1 MVRGADTALS
11 KARKIRGVPDQAFSQ
26 MTHGSGPEATGA
38 APLDSPAPGLAPGR
52 DGSQPGA
59 GSVPRLASRRALKN
73 WRVRSRLFLLV
84 VIPTVTAVVAGAIF
98 IASSAQSALV
108 YGRVLT
114 LANLSG
120 KITGLVQA
128 LQTERQDTVRF
139 IILGNFNGGR
149 GASPKSAVPPG
160 PELSLLNQ
168 EHAISDSWAD
178 QVKNLAG
185 GVDGSYSALA
195 QQDSKAAVTAIG
207 NLPAIR
213 AAATGTRLPAL
224 IVTQEYA
231 TAINTLLAIE
241 GQLAVGSGDSTL
253 AGSVRVLGLVSSM
266 KEEASLQ
273 QALLTSA
280 LRSDLISLGPSG
292 FGPARQ
298 TELTNALAQQQG
310 DLNSFNT
317 AATAEQRQLFNS
329 VLSGSKVVQ
338 AQAQEQQAIAL
349 ASSGSSLALNDP
361 TISDAS
367 SSLTYVVSGMRSV
380 EQQFSDAVIS
390 RSGSLH
396 DGAITSAIVFS
407 LAVALLLGIAL
418 TATILIGRSMV
429 GPLRR
434 LRNGALEVAGTRLPE
449 MVRRMGETD
458 GENIPLR
465 VEPIDVDSS
474 DEIGQV
480 ARAFDQVH
488 MEAIRLA
495 ANEAA
500 LRGNVNAMFVNLSR
514 RSQTLVERQIRMITR
529 LEQGEQDSKRL
540 ASLFQMDHLATRMR
554 RNSENLLV
562 LAGHELSRR
571 GSRPVALVDVLRA
584 AASEIEQYERVTL
597 NVQPGISVRTEAVS
611 DVVHLTAELAENA
624 TSFSAAE
631 TPVTIAAQL
640 QGNGWTLIEITDQGV
655 GMGPDDMAEANL
667 RLSRPP
673 VVDVAVSRRMGLFV
687 VARLAARHGIRVRLC
702 PVPSGGLIAQIW
714 LPAETI
720 TQETDTPGPRRSV
733 SMASGNLAATVTSAT
748 DLRQAGGGENGYA
761 MPVREAGRTGLA
773 PVPRPAPPREEPAP
787 AAGAQIRN
795 DDSRTSTGPRPRLG
809 DRMRAARL
817 AASFGTQDPE
827 PGQGGG
833 DQRGGGLYA
842 SRTDGSAGAGG
853 FTGTGGFA
861 GRTNGLSGTAGL
873 SGNGASTGPQPRAD
887 NGLAGQAEARSPGQV
902 IVPPAPVT
910 MPSGQVIVP
919 SADGPAG
926 HERLP
931 IFDSVE
937 SHWFSRGRQ
946 VVGTNGQGGDGWS
959 SSADAGWRAA
969 EGVHAPSSDGTTST
983 GLPKRQPQ
991 ANLVPGTAA
1000 ASAASGT
1007 PVQPAPGRSA
1017 EETRN
1022 RFASFQRG
1030 IQQGRAAAT
1039 GGSPYTGE
1047 GMTS

>member
-1 MVRGADTALS
+1 MVRNSSTALS
-11 KARKIRGVPDQAFSQ
+11 KARKIRGIPHPAVSQ
-26 MTHGSGPEATGA
+26 VTQGAGPSVAGPA
-38 APLDSPAPGLAPGR
+38 APDIPALGGSPPGPGSSQQPAVDAAPRP
-52 DGSQPGA
+52 
-59 GSVPRLASRRALKN
+59 ASRRALKN

-84 VIPTVTAVVAGAIF
+84 IIPTVTAVAAGAIF

-128 LQTERQDTVRF
+128 LQTEREDTVRY
-139 IILGNFNGGR
+139 IILGSSNGGR
-149 GASPKSAVPPG
+149 GTPPKSAVPPG

-168 EHAISDSWAD
+168 EHAITDSWAN

-185 GVDGSYSALA
+185 GIDGSYSALA
-195 QQDSKAAVTAIG
+195 QQDSKSAVTAIG

-213 AAATGTRLPAL
+213 AAATGTKLPAL
-224 IVTQEYA
+224 IVIQEYA

-273 QALLTSA
+273 QALLTST
-280 LRSDLISLGPSG
+280 LKSDLITLGQ
-292 FGPARQ
+292 FGPTHQA
-298 TELTNALAQQQG
+298 ELTDAQAQQQG
-310 DLNSFNT
+310 DLNAFNT

-349 ASSGSSLALNDP
+349 ASSRSAIATDP

-367 SSLTYVVSGMRSV
+367 SALSYVVSGMRSV
-380 EQQFSDAVIS
+380 EQQFADAVIS

-434 LRNGALEVAGTRLPE
+434 LRNGAFEVAGTRLPE
-449 MVRRMGETD
+449 MVRRMSESD
-458 GENIPLR
+458 GEGIPPR

-474 DEIGQV
+474 DEIGEV

-488 MEAIRLA
+488 MEAVRLA

-514 RSQTLVERQIRMITR
+514 RSQALVERQIRMITR

-597 NVQPGISVRTEAVS
+597 NVQPGVSVRTEAVS

-640 QGNGWTLIEITDQGV
+640 QGNGWTLVEITDQGV
-655 GMGPDDMAEANL
+655 GMGPEEMAQANL

-714 LPAETI
+714 LPADTI
-720 TQETDTPGPRRSV
+720 TQEMGTPGPRRSV
-733 SMASGNLAATVTSAT
+733 SMASGNQAATVTAAT
-748 DLRQAGGGENGYA
+748 DLRQAGVEENGYP
-761 MPVREAGRTGLA
+761 MPVREVGRTGLA
-773 PVPRPAPPREEPAP
+773 PVPRPALPREEPAP
-787 AAGAQIRN
+787 AGPVAGASVRN
-795 DDSRTSTGPRPRLG
+795 DDFRAATGPRPRLG
-809 DRMRAARL
+809 DRMRAAGL
-817 AASFGTQDPE
+817 AAGLGPQDPE
-827 PGQGGG
+827 PLRGGA
-833 DQRGGGLYA
+833 DQRGGALYGAGAGDFSGAGSFTGRVGGLA
-842 SRTDGSAGAGG
+842 GRTDGLAGAGG
-853 FTGTGGFA
+853 LPGTGTA
-861 GRTNGLSGTAGL
+861 PDRN
-873 SGNGASTGPQPRAD
+873 
-887 NGLAGQAEARSPGQV
+887 LAR
-902 IVPPAPVT
+902 
-910 MPSGQVIVP
+910 
-919 SADGPAG
+919 
-926 HERLP
+926 
-931 IFDSVE
+931 
-937 SHWFSRGRQ
+937 
-946 VVGTNGQGGDGWS
+946 
-959 SSADAGWRAA
+959 
-969 EGVHAPSSDGTTST
+969 
-983 GLPKRQPQ
+983 
-991 ANLVPGTAA
+991 TAA
-1000 ASAASGT
+1000 W
-1007 PVQPAPGRSA
+1007 PARPKPRRRV
-1017 EETRN
+1017 T
-1022 RFASFQRG
+1022 
-1030 IQQGRAAAT
+1030 
-1039 GGSPYTGE
+1039 
-1047 GMTS
+1047 

>member
-1 MVRGADTALS
+1 
-11 KARKIRGVPDQAFSQ
+11 
-26 MTHGSGPEATGA
+26 MTHGSSPIGTGA
-38 APLDSPAPGLAPGR
+38 TPLDGPGSGGSAPVR
-52 DGSQPGA
+52 DGSQPRA

-128 LQTERQDTVRF
+128 LQTEREDTVRF
-139 IILGNFNGGR
+139 IILGQFNGGR

-160 PELSLLNQ
+160 PEISLLNQ
-168 EHAISDSWAD
+168 EHAISDGWAS

-185 GVDGSYSALA
+185 GIDGSYSALA

-280 LRSDLISLGPSG
+280 LRSDLISLGPAG

-298 TELTNALAQQQG
+298 TELTNAQAQQQG

-329 VLSGSKVVQ
+329 VLSGSRVVQ

-458 GENIPLR
+458 GENIPLT

-474 DEIGQV
+474 DEIGEV

-488 MEAIRLA
+488 KEAIRLA
-495 ANEAA
+495 SNEAA

-773 PVPRPAPPREEPAP
+773 PVPRPAPPREESAPASP
-787 AAGAQIRN
+787 AAGAQVRN
-795 DDSRTSTGPRPRLG
+795 DDSRAATGPRPRLG
-809 DRMRAARL
+809 DRMRAAGL
-817 AASFGTQDPE
+817 AAAFGAQDPE

-842 SRTDGSAGAGG
+842 SRADGFAGAGG
-853 FTGTGGFA
+853 FTGAGGFA
-861 GRTNGLSGTAGL
+861 GRTNGLSGTGGL

-902 IVPPAPVT
+902 IVPPASVT
-910 MPSGQVIVP
+910 MSSGQVIVP

-946 VVGTNGQGGDGWS
+946 IVGTNGQGGDGWS

-969 EGVHAPSSDGTTST
+969 EVAHAPSSDGTTST

-1000 ASAASGT
+1000 ASAASAT
-1007 PVQPAPGRSA
+1007 PVQAAPGRSA

-1030 IQQGRAAAT
+1030 IQQGRAAAA
-1039 GGSPYTGE
+1039 GGNPYTGE
-1047 GMTS
+1047 GTTS

>member
-1 MVRGADTALS
+1 
-11 KARKIRGVPDQAFSQ
+11 
-26 MTHGSGPEATGA
+26 
-38 APLDSPAPGLAPGR
+38 
-52 DGSQPGA
+52 
-59 GSVPRLASRRALKN
+59 
-73 WRVRSRLFLLV
+73 
-84 VIPTVTAVVAGAIF
+84 
-98 IASSAQSALV
+98 
-108 YGRVLT
+108 
-114 LANLSG
+114 
-120 KITGLVQA
+120 
-128 LQTERQDTVRF
+128 
-139 IILGNFNGGR
+139 
-149 GASPKSAVPPG
+149 
-160 PELSLLNQ
+160 
-168 EHAISDSWAD
+168 
-178 QVKNLAG
+178 
-185 GVDGSYSALA
+185 
-195 QQDSKAAVTAIG
+195 
-207 NLPAIR
+207 
-213 AAATGTRLPAL
+213 
-224 IVTQEYA
+224 A

-280 LRSDLISLGPSG
+280 LRSDLVSLGQSG

-298 TELTNALAQQQG
+298 TELTNAQAQQQG

-329 VLSGSKVVQ
+329 VLSGSRVVQ

-349 ASSGSSLALNDP
+349 ASSGSSLAQNDP

-367 SSLTYVVSGMRSV
+367 SSLSYVVSGMRSV

-396 DGAITSAIVFS
+396 DSAITSAIVFS

-449 MVRRMGETD
+449 MVRQMGETD
-458 GENIPLR
+458 GENIPLT

-474 DEIGQV
+474 DEIGEV

-488 MEAIRLA
+488 KEAVRLA

-655 GMGPDDMAEANL
+655 GMGPDEMAEANL

-720 TQETDTPGPRRSV
+720 TQETDAPGPRRSV
-733 SMASGNLAATVTSAT
+733 SMASGNLAATVTAAT
-748 DLRQAGGGENGYA
+748 GLRRAGGGENGYA

-773 PVPRPAPPREEPAP
+773 PIPRPAPPREDPAP
-787 AAGAQIRN
+787 ASPVAGAPVRN
-795 DDSRTSTGPRPRLG
+795 DDSRTATGPRPRLG

-817 AASFGTQDPE
+817 AGGFGAQDQE
-827 PGQGGG
+827 PGQGG

-842 SRTDGSAGAGG
+842 SQADRFAGAAG
-853 FTGTGGFA
+853 FTGAGGFA
-861 GRTNGLSGTAGL
+861 GRTDDLSGAGGR
-873 SGNGASTGPQPRAD
+873 SGNGASTGPQPRAG

-926 HERLP
+926 NERLP

-937 SHWFSRGRQ
+937 SHWFSRGQQ
-946 VVGTNGQGGDGWS
+946 VVGTSGQGGDTWS

-969 EGVHAPSSDGTTST
+969 EVVHAPSSDGTTST

-1000 ASAASGT
+1000 ASAAAAT
-1007 PVQPAPGRSA
+1007 PVQAVPGRSA

-1047 GMTS
+1047 GTTS

>member
-1 MVRGADTALS
+1 V
-11 KARKIRGVPDQAFSQ
+11 
-26 MTHGSGPEATGA
+26 
-38 APLDSPAPGLAPGR
+38 APRP
-52 DGSQPGA
+52 
-59 GSVPRLASRRALKN
+59 ASRRALKN

-84 VIPTVTAVVAGAIF
+84 IIPTVTAVAAGAIF

-128 LQTERQDTVRF
+128 LQTEREDTVRY
-139 IILGNFNGGR
+139 IILGSSNGGR

-160 PELSLLNQ
+160 PELSLLSQ
-168 EHAISDSWAD
+168 EHAITDSWAG

-185 GVDGSYSALA
+185 GIDGSYSALA

-213 AAATGTRLPAL
+213 TAATGTRLPAL
-224 IVTQEYA
+224 IVIQEYA

-280 LRSDLISLGPSG
+280 LRFDLISLGQ
-292 FGPARQ
+292 FGPTRQ
-298 TELTNALAQQQG
+298 TELTNAQAQQQG

-349 ASSGSSLALNDP
+349 ASSGSSLANNDP

-367 SSLTYVVSGMRSV
+367 SSLSYVVSGMRSV
-380 EQQFSDAVIS
+380 EQQFADAVIS

-434 LRNGALEVAGTRLPE
+434 LRNGAFEVAGTRLPE
-449 MVRRMGETD
+449 MVRRMSESD
-458 GENIPLR
+458 GEGIPPR

-474 DEIGQV
+474 DEIGEV

-488 MEAIRLA
+488 MEAVRLA

-514 RSQTLVERQIRMITR
+514 RSQALVERQIRMITR

-597 NVQPGISVRTEAVS
+597 NVQPGVSVRTEAVS

-640 QGNGWTLIEITDQGV
+640 QGNGWTLVEITDQGV
-655 GMGPDDMAEANL
+655 GMGPEEMAQANL

-720 TQETDTPGPRRSV
+720 TQEMGTPGPRRSV
-733 SMASGNLAATVTSAT
+733 SMASGNQAATVTAAT
-748 DLRQAGGGENGYA
+748 DLRQAGVEENGYA
-761 MPVREAGRTGLA
+761 MPVREVGRTGLA
-773 PVPRPAPPREEPAP
+773 PVPRPALPREQPAP
-787 AAGAQIRN
+787 AGPVAGASVRN
-795 DDSRTSTGPRPRLG
+795 DDSRAATGPRPRLG
-809 DRMRAARL
+809 DRMRAAGL
-817 AASFGTQDPE
+817 AGSFGPRDPE
-827 PGQGGG
+827 PLRGSA
-833 DQRGGGLYA
+833 DQRGGELYGAGADDFSGAGSFTGRVGGLA
-842 SRTDGSAGAGG
+842 GRTDGLAGAGG
-853 FTGTGGFA
+853 LPGTG
-861 GRTNGLSGTAGL
+861 
-873 SGNGASTGPQPRAD
+873 TGPQPRAD
-887 NGLAGQAEARSPGQV
+887 RGQAGQAETTSPGHV
-902 IVPPAPVT
+902 IVPPVRVT
-910 MPSGQVIVP
+910 VPPGQVIVP
-919 SADGPAG
+919 SADGSANR
-926 HERLP
+926 ERLP
-931 IFDSVE
+931 IFDAVE

-946 VVGTNGQGGDGWS
+946 VIGTNGQGGDGWS

-969 EGVHAPSSDGTTST
+969 EVVHAPSSDGTTST

-1000 ASAASGT
+1000 ASAANLT
-1007 PVQPAPGRSA
+1007 PAQSAPGRSA
-1017 EETRN
+1017 EETRS

-1030 IQQGRAAAT
+1030 IQQGRAAVT
-1039 GGSPYTGE
+1039 GVNPYTGE
-1047 GMTS
+1047 GTTS

>member
-1 MVRGADTALS
+1 MVRGAGTALS
-11 KARKIRGVPDQAFSQ
+11 KAKKIRGVPDQAFSQ
-26 MTHGSGPEATGA
+26 MTNGSGPSAAGAT
-38 APLDSPAPGLAPGR
+38 PLDGPGSGGLAPVR

-59 GSVPRLASRRALKN
+59 GPVPRLASRRALKN

-120 KITGLVQA
+120 KVTGLVQA
-128 LQTERQDTVRF
+128 LQTEREDTVRF
-139 IILGNFNGGR
+139 IILGSSNGGR

-168 EHAISDSWAD
+168 EHAVSDSWAN
-178 QVKNLAG
+178 QVENLAG
-185 GVDGSYSALA
+185 EVDGSYSALA

-241 GQLAVGSGDSTL
+241 SQLAVGSGDSTL

-280 LRSDLISLGPSG
+280 LRSDLISLGQFG

-298 TELTNALAQQQG
+298 TELTNAQAQQQG

-349 ASSGSSLALNDP
+349 ASSGSSLAQNDP

-367 SSLTYVVSGMRSV
+367 SSLSYVVSGMRSV
-380 EQQFSDAVIS
+380 EQQFSDEVIS

-396 DGAITSAIVFS
+396 SGAITAAIIFS
-407 LAVALLLGIAL
+407 FAVALLLGIAL
-418 TATILIGRSMV
+418 IATTVIGRSMV
-429 GPLRR
+429 RPLHR
-434 LRNGALEVAGTRLPE
+434 LRNGALEVAGTRLPD

-458 GENIPLR
+458 GESIPLT

-474 DEIGQV
+474 DEIGEV

-488 MEAIRLA
+488 KEAIRLA

-597 NVQPGISVRTEAVS
+597 NVQPGISIRTEAVS
-611 DVVHLTAELAENA
+611 DVVHLTAELVENA
-624 TSFSAAE
+624 TSFSAVD
-631 TPVTIAAQL
+631 TPVAITGHL
-640 QGNGWTLIEITDQGV
+640 QNSGWVLIEITDQGV
-655 GMGPDDMAEANL
+655 GMGAEEMAEANL
-667 RLSRPP
+667 RLSKPP

-714 LPAETI
+714 LPSETI
-720 TQETDTPGPRRSV
+720 TQETGTPGPRRSV
-733 SMASGNLAATVTSAT
+733 SMASGNRSATVTSAA
-748 DLRQAGGGENGYA
+748 DLRQAGAGENGYT
-761 MPVREAGRTGLA
+761 MPVREAGRTGMA
-773 PVPRPAPPREEPAP
+773 PVPRPALPREEPAP
-787 AAGAQIRN
+787 AAGSSVRN
-795 DDSRTSTGPRPRLG
+795 DDPRTATGPRPRLG

-817 AASFGTQDPE
+817 GGYGSQDQE
-827 PGQGGG
+827 P
-833 DQRGGGLYA
+833 DQRGGTLHAAGG
-842 SRTDGSAGAGG
+842 TGFTGAGG
-853 FTGTGGFA
+853 FTAADGLAGAGGPSGTGAEPHF
-861 GRTNGLSGTAGL
+861 
-873 SGNGASTGPQPRAD
+873 RAD
-887 NGLAGQAEARSPGQV
+887 SGLAGQAEATSQNHV
-902 IVPPAPVT
+902 IVPAAPVSAP
-910 MPSGQVIVP
+910 PSQVIVP
-919 SADGPAG
+919 SADNPAV

-931 IFDSVE
+931 IFDAVE

-946 VVGTNGQGGDGWS
+946 IVGTNGRGGDGWS

-969 EGVHAPSSDGTTST
+969 EVVHAPSSDGTTST

-1017 EETRN
+1017 DETRE

-1030 IQQGRAAAT
+1030 IQQGRAAAAAVN
-1039 GGSPYTGE
+1039 PYTGE
-1047 GMTS
+1047 GATS